1 MKVTLDIS
9 FRDFAEFAGIKY
21 VTAFRLFKD
30 GRFHELET
38 AFETKVKQM
47 RNKGE
52 TVPKCK
58 SVTISDKAFENET
71 NVKQTCNKGETLKE
85 QETKERTEKEKKAIE
100 NVPPAPPLRDYK
112 ENNKDKKEN
121 KEKEKTPL
129 LENIDKSNF
138 PEFPKGNVE
147 QWENSQCFTEKKK
160 ETDKA
165 STNTFFP
172 PTIAEVQNYIDTKGY
187 HVDAEQFCAFYESKG
202 WYVGK
207 NKMKNWRM
215 AVVTWEKTHKKDKQQ
230 NSYSYGT
237 GYNRTNPWSNR
248 RTAPVIASSAKDYE
262 GRF

>member
-52 TVPKCK
+52 TVLKCK

-85 QETKERTEKEKKAIE
+85 QETKETLSPT
-100 NVPPAPPLRDYK
+100 PPI
-112 ENNKDKKEN
+112 KEN
-121 KEKEKTPL
+121 KEKEKGGLTPTL
-129 LENIDKSNF
+129 SSENIKFSFGESLPFGNDKNF
-138 PEFPKGNVE
+138 VKE
-147 QWENSQCFTEKKK
+147 TEKVKK
-160 ETDKA
+160 PETQK
-165 STNTFFP
+165 TERKIFIP
-172 PTIAEVQNYIDTKGY
+172 PTVQEVQDYINLKGY
-187 HVDAEQFCAFYESKG
+187 NIDAEQFCAFYESKG
-202 WYVGK
+202 WMVGS
-207 NKMKNWRM
+207 NKMKNWQM
-215 AVVTWEKTHKKDKQQ
+215 ALVTWRRRTEAERKQ
-230 NSYSYGT
+230 NSYSY

>member
-9 FRDFAEFAGIKY
+9 FRDFAEFADIKY

-52 TVPKCK
+52 TVPKYK

-85 QETKERTEKEKKAIE
+85 QETKETLSPE
-100 NVPPAPPLRDYK
+100 PPI
-112 ENNKDKKEN
+112 KEN
-121 KEKEKTPL
+121 KEKERGGLTPTL
-129 LENIDKSNF
+129 SSENIKFSFGESLPFGNDKNF
-138 PEFPKGNVE
+138 VKE
-147 QWENSQCFTEKKK
+147 TEKDKK
-160 ETDKA
+160 PETQK
-165 STNTFFP
+165 TERKIFIP
-172 PTIAEVQNYIDTKGY
+172 PTVEEVQDYINLKGY
-187 HVDAEQFCAFYESKG
+187 NIDAEQFCAFYESKG
-202 WYVGK
+202 WMVGS
-207 NKMKNWRM
+207 NRMKNWQM
-215 AVVTWEKTHKKDKQQ
+215 ALVTWRRRTEAERKQ